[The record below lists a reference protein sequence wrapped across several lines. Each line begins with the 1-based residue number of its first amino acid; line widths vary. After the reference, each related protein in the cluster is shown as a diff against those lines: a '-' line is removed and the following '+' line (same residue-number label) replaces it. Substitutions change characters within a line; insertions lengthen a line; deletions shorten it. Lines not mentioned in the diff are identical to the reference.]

1 MRIPLTYNI
10 RNLVVRKTTTLMT
23 AAGIALSAAVLVADL
38 ALVDGLRSAFRQS
51 ANPGNVLVLRKGGNA
66 ELTSGI
72 TRQVFHDLIATPGIK
87 KDRDGEL
94 VASLEMVAVINLT
107 SPDHPR
113 GMNLSVRGLTATGIE
128 MREVSLAGGRWFR
141 AGQREV
147 MVGKAVA
154 GRYPGAQIG
163 KRLRFG
169 RGLWDVVGILD
180 AGDSAFSAEI
190 WGDLNQIMSDFNRPD
205 VASSVLLRAGSPAAV
220 PALIQALN
228 HDRRLNVS
236 AMTEQS
242 YYESQMISGAPL
254 QLLGILV
261 AAIMAIGSAI
271 ATMNTMYAAVS
282 RRSAEIGTLRVLG
295 FSRFSVLASFFVES
309 LLLGAAGGI
318 LGCLLALPL
327 NGLSTAIGDFQTF
340 SEIAF
345 RFRVTPQS
353 MIPGLLFAW
362 MVGAIGGLLP
372 ARSAARKQILTAL
385 REL

>member
-1 MRIPLTYNI
+1 
-10 RNLVVRKTTTLMT
+10 
-23 AAGIALSAAVLVADL
+23 
-38 ALVDGLRSAFRQS
+38 
-51 ANPGNVLVLRKGGNA
+51 
-66 ELTSGI
+66 
-72 TRQVFHDLIATPGIK
+72 
-87 KDRDGEL
+87 
-94 VASLEMVAVINLT
+94 
-107 SPDHPR
+107 
-113 GMNLSVRGLTATGIE
+113 
-128 MREVSLAGGRWFR
+128 
-141 AGQREV
+141 